1 MSADIKM
8 PDHIQELLS
17 AAQNIGL
24 SRYAKQWRESFAQTL
39 SQKEI
44 YVIFLGEFNHGKSSL
59 INALIGEDVLP
70 YGVTPTTQID
80 TYLHFCAKERLV
92 TASAGTEKIAQW
104 SWSDWKKASR
114 NKLPDTLV
122 KNSADRID
130 ISLDT
135 DVFDQDC
142 VFIDTPGLNEA
153 SFVRESFLKRYIR
166 RADLLLFLLDA
177 NQAMTHTEQDI
188 LSHLTQDQPANARAI
203 VINKCDRLDDD
214 ECLEVCHY
222 IENCL
227 DLPIANEPFYMISSK
242 KKSGDWDML
251 RDRINTEIEAGK
263 QSYEAR
269 NIEKLGSQ
277 LTATLEGFYPLYRAL
292 EQLDPQAL
300 RRIKKSAPQSDRQ
313 MTPLV
318 IADILHRIS
327 QHIEHLKQLVTDDT
341 DRFEQAFLKA
351 IPREINKVSLEDVEK
366 YLEDFIRDSTLE
378 FARNTYHVVL
388 DSLDALM
395 HTLWNEFMPD
405 QEISRFE
412 FHLQKISVFLNNP
425 ARTGAFDTA
434 ENIAMFFNPLPIL
447 LAGRVERPRRE
458 VLRNLAENDI
468 RKRTESLRAAFQNE
482 LDHQNSIL
490 NELVRD
496 HCHQL
501 HAHIQNIAAHLLEK
515 PRIDWSEIETVLYK

>member
-263 QSYEAR
+263 QSYEVR

-300 RRIKKSAPQSDRQ
+300 RRIKKS
-313 MTPLV
+313 
-318 IADILHRIS
+318 
-327 QHIEHLKQLVTDDT
+327 
-341 DRFEQAFLKA
+341 
-351 IPREINKVSLEDVEK
+351 
-366 YLEDFIRDSTLE
+366 
-378 FARNTYHVVL
+378 
-388 DSLDALM
+388 
-395 HTLWNEFMPD
+395 W
-405 QEISRFE
+405 
-412 FHLQKISVFLNNP
+412 
-425 ARTGAFDTA
+425 
-434 ENIAMFFNPLPIL
+434 
-447 LAGRVERPRRE
+447 
-458 VLRNLAENDI
+458 
-468 RKRTESLRAAFQNE
+468 
-482 LDHQNSIL
+482 
-490 NELVRD
+490 
-496 HCHQL
+496 
-501 HAHIQNIAAHLLEK
+501 
-515 PRIDWSEIETVLYK
+515 

>member
-1 MSADIKM
+1 
-8 PDHIQELLS
+8 
-17 AAQNIGL
+17 
-24 SRYAKQWRESFAQTL
+24 
-39 SQKEI
+39 
-44 YVIFLGEFNHGKSSL
+44 
-59 INALIGEDVLP
+59 
-70 YGVTPTTQID
+70 
-80 TYLHFCAKERLV
+80 
-92 TASAGTEKIAQW
+92 
-104 SWSDWKKASR
+104 
-114 NKLPDTLV
+114 
-122 KNSADRID
+122 
-130 ISLDT
+130 
-135 DVFDQDC
+135 
-142 VFIDTPGLNEA
+142 
-153 SFVRESFLKRYIR
+153 
-166 RADLLLFLLDA
+166 
-177 NQAMTHTEQDI
+177 
-188 LSHLTQDQPANARAI
+188 
-203 VINKCDRLDDD
+203 
-214 ECLEVCHY
+214 
-222 IENCL
+222 
-227 DLPIANEPFYMISSK
+227 
-242 KKSGDWDML
+242 
-251 RDRINTEIEAGK
+251 
-263 QSYEAR
+263 
-269 NIEKLGSQ
+269 
-277 LTATLEGFYPLYRAL
+277 
-292 EQLDPQAL
+292 

-366 YLEDFIRDSTLE
+366 YLEEFIRDSTLE

-395 HTLWNEFMPD
+395 RTLWNEFMPD